1 MTRVLVIAELD
12 GTQLASATACTV
24 QCARQIGAE
33 ALDLAVMAVDGGEA
47 ASEAA
52 VLDGVSRVLLLDN
65 PAFAG
70 CLAEILAPAISELAA
85 DYTHVLAPAT
95 TFGRDVLPRVAA
107 LLGVGQI
114 SDIIAVD
121 GPYRFRRPAYAG
133 NAIVTLV
140 ADPARQLL
148 GTVRVSAWTPAGNQS
163 PVAVVRADPVPHSVG
178 TSVPAVG
185 SRFLGL
191 RTGEKDCP
199 SLSGA
204 RRVVCVGRGIGDGD
218 GLVQAQALAEALN
231 GALGASRAV
240 VDAGLAANEL
250 QIGQTGKIIA
260 PELYIGLGV
269 SGAIQHLTGIRDAH
283 TIVAINNDP
292 EAPIMQ
298 VADIALLADLAEA
311 VPELLAQL
319 RDDIP
324 VTP

>member
-12 GTQLASATACTV
+12 GPQLAPVTACTV
-24 QCARQIGAE
+24 QCAHQIGAE
-33 ALDLAVMAVDGGEA
+33 ALDLAVMATDGGEA

-52 VLDGVSRVLLLDN
+52 ALDGVSRVLLLNN
-65 PAFAG
+65 PAFAD
-70 CLAEILAPAISELAA
+70 CLAEILAPAISTLAA
-85 DYTHVLAPAT
+85 DYTHVLAPGT

-114 SDIIAVD
+114 SDIVAVD

-133 NAIVTLV
+133 NAIITLA
-140 ADPARQLL
+140 ADPARPLL
-148 GTVRVSAWTPAGNQS
+148 GTVRASAWSPAGKQS
-163 PVAVVRADPVPHSVG
+163 PVAVVRADSV
-178 TSVPAVG
+178 VPADSRSVQVTG
-185 SRFLGL
+185 SRFPGL
-191 RTGEKDCP
+191 RMGEKIRP
-199 SLSGA
+199 TLSGA
-204 RRVVCVGRGIGDGD
+204 QRVVCVGRGIGDGD
-218 GLVQAQALAEALN
+218 GLARAQALADALN

-250 QIGQTGKIIA
+250 QIGQTGKVIA

-269 SGAIQHLTGIRDAH
+269 SGAIQHLTGIRDAR

-319 RDDIP
+319 TGDSP
-324 VTP
+324 VKP